1 MGNVIKGNRYR
12 LVDNRAFDLP
22 LPLKFEL
29 LKADDLI
36 ALYEISTDENVSY
49 RIVTK
54 HKENMIT
61 PINRPVDISDIYYL
75 FSSRVFQNCTP
86 YTYPEL
92 KLVGLEKYSVYDI
105 IRKTRGITPF
115 DTYWVRFDGDNC
127 DYDTA
132 LDTWNKLMSSGSV
145 SEPPEHPVSSS
156 VRNSEKTIQPEHVAE
171 VREKETDSYDKSHVN
186 DILNQ
191 HKIDVEE
198 KLSREKSIISENNS
212 SEHFANNTMSI
223 DEIDALLMKS
233 GLDGGFD
240 KLEHKKE
247 KTQSSG
253 GNMSQEDIEK
263 MLAAVSAP
271 AAESEPAPA
280 EEPKSSG
287 GNMSQ
292 EDIEKMLA
300 AVSAP
305 AAESQPAPAEEPKS
319 SGGNMSQEDIEKM
332 LAAVSAPAA
341 ESEPAPAEEPQS
353 GGGKM
358 SQEDIE
364 ALLNG
369 MKEDAAK

>member
-12 LVDNRAFDLP
+12 MVDNRSFDLP
-22 LPLKFEL
+22 LPLKWEL
-29 LKADDLI
+29 LKADDPI
-36 ALYEISTDENVSY
+36 ALYEVSDDEKVSFS
-49 RIVTK
+49 ILTK

-61 PINRPVDISDIYYL
+61 PIDRPLDIADIYYF

-115 DTYWVRFDGDNC
+115 DTYWLRFDGDNC

-132 LDTWNKLMSSGSV
+132 FNSWNSLMSNCEAFET
-145 SEPPEHPVSSS
+145 SENPVSSS
-156 VRNSEKTIQPEHVAE
+156 VIVPSSVPATDKIISSEPVEKTP
-171 VREKETDSYDKSHVN
+171 EKETESYDKSHVD

-191 HKIDVEE
+191 HKVDVAE
-198 KLSREKSIISENNS
+198 KISREKSNDSEGNS
-212 SEHFANNTMSI
+212 SGSISGNSMSI
-223 DEIDALLMKS
+223 DEIDALLMQS
-233 GLDGGFD
+233 GLEGGFD
-240 KLEHKKE
+240 KPERKKE
-247 KTQSSG
+247 EPQSSG
-253 GNMSQEDIEK
+253 GNMSQDDIEK
-263 MLAAVSAP
+263 MLAAAGNTAP
-271 AAESEPAPA
+271 ETPV

-292 EDIEKMLA
+292 DDIEKMLA
-300 AVSAP
+300 AAGNTAP
-305 AAESQPAPAEEPKS
+305 ETP
-319 SGGNMSQEDIEKM
+319 
-332 LAAVSAPAA
+332 V
-341 ESEPAPAEEPQS
+341 EEPQS

-369 MKEDAAK
+369 MKEDATT

>member
-1 MGNVIKGNRYR
+1 M
-12 LVDNRAFDLP
+12 
-22 LPLKFEL
+22 
-29 LKADDLI
+29 
-36 ALYEISTDENVSY
+36 T
-49 RIVTK
+49 
-54 HKENMIT
+54 
-61 PINRPVDISDIYYL
+61 DIYYL

-156 VRNSEKTIQPEHVAE
+156 VRNAEKTIQPEHVAE
-171 VREKETDSYDKSHVN
+171 VREKETDSYDKSYVD

-233 GLDGGFD
+233 GLDGGLDGGFD
-240 KLEHKKE
+240 KPEHKKE
-247 KTQSSG
+247 KTQ
-253 GNMSQEDIEK
+253 
-263 MLAAVSAP
+263 
-271 AAESEPAPA
+271 
-280 EEPKSSG
+280 SSG